1 MNKADENKKADF
13 AKQSRLSNLQNQC
26 DASKAFRDTLQVEL
40 GDDCRGNFFNGFGGR
55 IEPLNTVASHQRFG
69 VTDFFATVLNAGV
82 ASARAAFVSDFRQ
95 SFRFDGKSK

>member
-55 IEPLNTVASHQRFG
+55 IEPLNTVASHQLRGSSQCWRSESPGGVRFG
-69 VTDFFATVLNAGV
+69 FPTIVPV
-82 ASARAAFVSDFRQ
+82 
-95 SFRFDGKSK
+95 